1 MAVSIERAG
10 WESRAR
16 SPGEE
21 CLQVASI
28 SRSAVHQKAQ
38 ADFSPAW
45 AGTQWAVSN
54 SAFWCENR
62 LFGQFIPTFPSTLV
76 LETLRYLSRGHV
88 SNLQTFGLFFLWQK
102 HVLFS
107 LSGHFCAKKKKGKW
121 MCRNNVPE
129 KCGPHKLPDGCGD
142 AISLTTEQQKSSHA
156 LDKGA

>member
-10 WESRAR
+10 WGSTAR

-21 CLQVASI
+21 CLQVASV

-62 LFGQFIPTFPSTLV
+62 RFGQFIPTFPSTLV
-76 LETLRYLSRGHV
+76 LEKPALLVKMTCLSP
-88 SNLQTFGLFFLWQK
+88 SNICSFFFSWQK

-107 LSGHFCAKKKKGKW
+107 LSGHFCAKKGKMDVLEECPW
-121 MCRNNVPE
+121 KVWTTQVARWSRRCNQLNNR
-129 KCGPHKLPDGCGD
+129 
-142 AISLTTEQQKSSHA
+142 TTKEQPR
-156 LDKGA
+156 LR